1 MYGQPQSFGHFGA
14 PDQLNSS
21 YGESFDMM
29 ADVEQPFN
37 MMDEVTPSYS
47 VSVPYAPVADLS
59 QVLTT
64 GYKREGKPLPFIK
77 GGATDAGVKSKTG
90 IEGLISE
97 IQASMGLSPTGSI
110 TDAQIRTFQKTKG
123 LKEDGVIGKAS
134 YAMLG
139 FTPPYPKS
147 SSGGSIYNPSTD
159 KAIAEVP
166 FYQKTWFQYTALGLV
181 VAATGFVLFYPRK
194 EE

>member
-37 MMDEVTPSYS
+37 MMDQVTQYS
-47 VSVPYAPVADLS
+47 PLEPTSPQGTDVS
-59 QVLTT
+59 QVRTAV
-64 GYKREGKPLPFIK
+64 YKREGKPLPFIK

-97 IQASMGLSPTGSI
+97 IQASMGISPTGSI
-110 TDAQIRTFQKTKG
+110 TDSQIRTFQKAKG

-139 FTPPYPKS
+139 FTAPFPKS
-147 SSGGSIYNPSTD
+147 SGGGSTYNPSTD

-181 VAATGFVLFYPRK
+181 VAATGLVLFYPRK
-194 EE
+194 D